1 MKHRAYE
8 PPPEDSLEQ
17 KAFCLNLLKA
27 APALETHLSPDFLD
41 FEDWE
46 SYSGMLFMAEL
57 LRTCEKLVDQP
68 EGKSILLQVF
78 EHLEIKAT
86 DLELADLGR
95 KELSRAERHAVWFLI
110 FTFTDNP
117 AGKDPEFLKLAP
129 FMGPK
134 ILKHCT
140 IC

>member
-1 MKHRAYE
+1 MKHQAYE

-17 KAFCLNLLKA
+17 KAFCLGLLKA
-27 APALETHLSPDFLD
+27 APALGKHLDPDFLD

-57 LRTCEKLVDQP
+57 LRTCDRLVDHP
-68 EGKSILLQVF
+68 EGNSVLPQVF
-78 EHLEIKAT
+78 KHLELKAT
-86 DLELADLGR
+86 ELELADSGS
-95 KELSRAERHAVWFLI
+95 KELSQAERYAVSFLI

-117 AGKDPEFLKLAP
+117 TGKDPEFPKLAP

-134 ILKHCT
+134 ILRHCT

>member
-1 MKHRAYE
+1 MKHQTYE
-8 PPPEDSLEQ
+8 SPPEDSLEQ

-27 APALETHLSPDFLD
+27 APTLETHLSSDFLD
-41 FEDWE
+41 FENWE

-57 LRTCEKLVDQP
+57 RRVCERLVDQP
-68 EGKSILLQVF
+68 EGKSILPQVF
-78 EHLEIKAT
+78 THLELKAT
-86 DLELADLGR
+86 ELELTDLGS

-117 AGKDPEFLKLAP
+117 TGKDPEFPKMAP

>member
-17 KAFCLNLLKA
+17 KAFCFDLLQA
-27 APALETHLSPDFLD
+27 IPALKTHLNSDCLD

-46 SYSGMLFMAEL
+46 SYSGMLFMSEL
-57 LRTCEKLVDQP
+57 LRACDKLVNEP
-68 EGKSILLQVF
+68 EEKSILPQVF
-78 EHLEIKAT
+78 AHLETKAT
-86 DLELADLGR
+86 ELELADSGSKR
-95 KELSRAERHAVWFLI
+95 LSQAERHAVWFLI

-117 AGKDPEFLKLAP
+117 TGKDPELPRLAP
-129 FMGPK
+129 FMGPR

-140 IC
+140 IS